1 MLFFF
6 SFLFFPRRGRRVKQT
21 LYWSRDAAVRATRS
35 IIVCRRMNTRIY
47 VCMYVYSTT
56 EAYSFAAC
64 KSRTCREP
72 AGALRQL
79 VLYDEA
85 RDCSFLSMRQHFLCY
100 NSATSD
106 SFDEGIRSSLYRRH
120 VVIIIANL
128 FGTFTR
134 ELIYVAASKRGDFPA
149 RHHLSAQRNGE

>member
-1 MLFFF
+1 MYVRVQYYRSLF
-6 SFLFFPRRGRRVKQT
+6 V
-21 LYWSRDAAVRATRS
+21 
-35 IIVCRRMNTRIY
+35 RRMQIAHLPRTR
-47 VCMYVYSTT
+47 
-56 EAYSFAAC
+56 
-64 KSRTCREP
+64 RR
-72 AGALRQL
+72 LRQL